1 MESLQQFKYEVF
13 IEILENAAYILLL
26 VPEGDNA
33 AKKYQIH
40 SRSKMTVHIKTTYF
54 PLKELYLKERMKQFK
69 S

>member
-40 SRSKMTVHIKTTYF
+40 SRSKMTVDIKTTYF
-54 PLKELYLKERMKQFK
+54 PLKELYLKERMKQLK

>member
-13 IEILENAAYILLL
+13 IEILENAAYVLLL
-26 VPEGDNA
+26 VPEGNNA

-40 SRSKMTVHIKTTYF
+40 SRSKMTVLIKTTYF
-54 PLKELYLKERMKQFK
+54 PVKELNLKERIKQLE